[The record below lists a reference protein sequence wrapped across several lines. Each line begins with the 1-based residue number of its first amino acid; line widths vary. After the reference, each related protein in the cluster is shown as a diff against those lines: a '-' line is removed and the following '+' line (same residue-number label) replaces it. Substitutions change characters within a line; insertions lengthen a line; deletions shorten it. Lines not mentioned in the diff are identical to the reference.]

1 VRRRGFTLV
10 EVAVAVAVLATA
22 GVALQR
28 LLAQS
33 LRTIDLDA
41 RASHTLVV
49 ARIALG
55 EAAIA
60 PPALGVTTEARGGL
74 RTTRTVL
81 PTMHPWL
88 REVTVRAETPD
99 GAVHSELT
107 EIVYA
112 PAR

>member
-1 VRRRGFTLV
+1 
-10 EVAVAVAVLATA
+10 VAVAVAILATA

-28 LLAQS
+28 LLARS

-41 RASHTLVV
+41 RAARTLVV
-49 ARIALG
+49 ARIALA
-55 EAAIA
+55 EAALA
-60 PPALGVTTEARGGL
+60 PPALGVTTDARGGV
-74 RTTRTVL
+74 RTTRTVA

-88 REVTVRAETPD
+88 REVTVRAESPD
-99 GAVHSELT
+99 GAARSELT